1 MGRSGLR
8 RKLMEK
14 GKGERDREIWIPIV
28 LILSYRPS
36 NNNGLFTFYSLFL
49 FFILNSEF
57 FERGSSSIFEK
68 TNFVNSASF
77 LPAEKSGREQ
87 MRRVKET
94 RGCSR
99 CDFDLGYPVNG
110 YPISCIIPR

>member
-28 LILSYRPS
+28 FDPFLPS

-49 FFILNSEF
+49 FFISNSEF

-77 LPAEKSGREQ
+77 LPAEKSGR
-87 MRRVKET
+87 
-94 RGCSR
+94 
-99 CDFDLGYPVNG
+99 VN
-110 YPISCIIPR
+110 R

>member
-1 MGRSGLR
+1 MNVIEKSGFRLFS
-8 RKLMEK
+8 
-14 GKGERDREIWIPIV
+14 
-28 LILSYRPS
+28 ILPYRPS

>member
-28 LILSYRPS
+28 FDPFLPS

-94 RGCSR
+94 RGCS
-99 CDFDLGYPVNG
+99 
-110 YPISCIIPR
+110 